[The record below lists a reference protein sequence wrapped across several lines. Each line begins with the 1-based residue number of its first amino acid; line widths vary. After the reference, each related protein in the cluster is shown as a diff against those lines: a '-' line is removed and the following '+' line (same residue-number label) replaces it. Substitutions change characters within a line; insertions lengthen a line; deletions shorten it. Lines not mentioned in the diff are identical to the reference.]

1 MKLMNIYF
9 IYFVKSGTQK
19 QKRWK
24 LPPNN
29 VPPSPSTS
37 VEKTCNKVHAND
49 ERLKKIK
56 LLTCSDTG
64 AVFGAFLFGPS
75 PLLSSA
81 FGGSSSPVPCPG
93 PSAVAHEADPVSG
106 AAGRLWQPVY
116 FFPFYLKRSWTLC
129 CPQVLCC
136 PPLLRHLHAENG
148 SLSWCL
154 KYKIMASASNCT
166 LENNL

>member
-1 MKLMNIYF
+1 MNIYF

-19 QKRWK
+19 QKRRK
-24 LPPNN
+24 LPPTN

-106 AAGRLWQPVY
+106 AAGRL
-116 FFPFYLKRSWTLC
+116 
-129 CPQVLCC
+129 
-136 PPLLRHLHAENG
+136 
-148 SLSWCL
+148 
-154 KYKIMASASNCT
+154 
-166 LENNL
+166 